1 MFLHPVV
8 ISCRCESE
16 IERQKAYLDSRWEVL
31 FQNSILFLEQW
42 VVPSLAW
49 VPFCVLLIHS
59 AEQKEIMND
68 IKDKHIKQ
76 EFGDRFYNMGEK
88 GREIMKNGKQRE
100 ENCRK

>member
-1 MFLHPVV
+1 
-8 ISCRCESE
+8 
-16 IERQKAYLDSRWEVL
+16 
-31 FQNSILFLEQW
+31 
-42 VVPSLAW
+42 
-49 VPFCVLLIHS
+49 
-59 AEQKEIMND
+59 MND